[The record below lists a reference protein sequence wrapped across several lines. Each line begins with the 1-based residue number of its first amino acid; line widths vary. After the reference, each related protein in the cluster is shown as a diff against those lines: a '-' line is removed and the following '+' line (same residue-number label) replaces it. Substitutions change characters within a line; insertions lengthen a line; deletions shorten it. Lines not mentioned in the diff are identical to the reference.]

1 MSRVE
6 TKFGNLHHVDMSD
19 RVYSTKD
26 EHEHHV
32 RKPHHAAFGAFGY
45 EEIGKGHGQWNRA
58 ISAFQTGL
66 EITAK
71 VALVFLVL
79 ALV

>member
-45 EEIGKGHGQWNRA
+45 EEIGKGHGQ
-58 ISAFQTGL
+58 
-66 EITAK
+66 
-71 VALVFLVL
+71 
-79 ALV
+79 